1 MARRGKLRLGGANGR
16 QSLAAARTWCAR
28 HAYCTCA
35 WRARPR
41 STRATRTARRGPR
54 ASRARRTR
62 GRGRATRA
70 AGYAR
75 ASAHHAAHRAPAHA
89 HARRTTRR
97 QLIPIPPSCALA
109 ATNLYKY
116 IMQHNKNTFSY
127 YKTKLGGLF
136 YHALVINSP
145 ESLFSSYVGLL

>member
-1 MARRGKLRLGGANGR
+1 MARRGKLRLGGASGR

-28 HAYCTCA
+28 RVYCTCA

-41 STRATRTARRGPR
+41 STRATRIARRGPR

-62 GRGRATRA
+62 GCGRATRA

-89 HARRTTRR
+89 HARPTTRL

-116 IMQHNKNTFSY
+116 VTQHNTHILLN
-127 YKTKLGGLF
+127 TKLNLL
-136 YHALVINSP
+136 YHAW
-145 ESLFSSYVGLL
+145 

>member
-1 MARRGKLRLGGANGR
+1 MARRGKLRLGGASGQ

-28 HAYCTCA
+28 RAYYICA

-75 ASAHHAAHRAPAHA
+75 ASAHHAAHRAHA
-89 HARRTTRR
+89 HAPCTTRR
-97 QLIPIPPSCALA
+97 RLIPIPPSYALA
-109 ATNLYKY
+109 STNLYKY
-116 IMQHNKNTFSY
+116 IYNTIY
-127 YKTKLGGLF
+127 TKKLLAKIRLNLMLYTLSCF
-136 YHALVINSP
+136 VKSSP
-145 ESLFSSYVGLL
+145 ESLFSSYAGLF